1 MALTQERRNY
11 KRLPK
16 ESRVVYKI
24 VEYSSQEKELKE
36 ARYKDVGGGGLL
48 LETAE
53 PYSLGT
59 LFKVT
64 FDLQGWQKYYPG
76 FLKFDQTSRSE
87 PITVIGQVARVEEL
101 GEGNYEIGL
110 KFLNIDERDREGI
123 VRFIEENFGE

>member
-1 MALTQERRNY
+1 MTLTQERRNY

-64 FDLQGWQKYYPG
+64 FDLQGWRSTTRVSEVRPDRALRADYRDRP
-76 FLKFDQTSRSE
+76 SRQSGRTGRKLRDRFE
-87 PITVIGQVARVEEL
+87 VSQHRR
-101 GEGNYEIGL
+101 
-110 KFLNIDERDREGI
+110 ERDREGI

>member
-1 MALTQERRNY
+1 M
-11 KRLPK
+11 
-16 ESRVVYKI
+16 
-24 VEYSSQEKELKE
+24 EYSSQEKELKE

>member
-1 MALTQERRNY
+1 MTLTQERRNY

-64 FDLQGWQKYYPG
+64 FRVGRSTTPG
-76 FLKFDQTSRSE
+76 F
-87 PITVIGQVARVEEL
+87 
-101 GEGNYEIGL
+101 
-110 KFLNIDERDREGI
+110 
-123 VRFIEENFGE
+123 